1 MSCHPTSNADATRE
15 LIMATSFDPPPTEPP
30 SSLSLLRRGVLSPL
44 FFVIRRFPLAIM
56 IHRVDRRSLPSLS
69 PLDAVVNHR
78 GDFTIPEKQAF
89 LIGGHRIFSRSAP
102 SHATAVSSPSPT
114 AGGHLHSTTAA
125 GRTPSPSFFYSHRS
139 QGILPLP
146 LSLLSV
152 RDVLCVRSISSS
164 RGLGFATD
172 STGDFIPP
180 SSEFEQQHLL
190 QIWSA
195 QHTSI
200 PALLPSS
207 GPDLASHSSTFSST
221 AVFKFD
227 QQFFNRSG
235 QLLFLKPNLGQE
247 KDPMAGIMDL
257 MKVIYLSSMLLYWPL
272 SCLVK
277 ILKKYDKRTGAL
289 IRQPFFEN
297 VLQQPFFTTDLL
309 YKLVKECVAML
320 DHLFPSNNLSISAEC
335 DGQSGV
341 PKPAQSGGR
350 VPEME
355 EIKYMQSLYMK
366 STVAALRSLKQIRS
380 KSSTVKTD

>member
-1 MSCHPTSNADATRE
+1 
-15 LIMATSFDPPPTEPP
+15 MASISD
-30 SSLSLLRRGVLSPL
+30 
-44 FFVIRRFPLAIM
+44 
-56 IHRVDRRSLPSLS
+56 
-69 PLDAVVNHR
+69 
-78 GDFTIPEKQAF
+78 
-89 LIGGHRIFSRSAP
+89 GGHRIFSRSAP
-102 SHATAVSSPSPT
+102 SHATVVSSPSPT

-152 RDVLCVRSISSS
+152 RDVLYVRGISSS

-277 ILKKYDKRTGAL
+277 ILKKYDKRIEAL
-289 IRQPFFEN
+289 IRQPFIEK

-380 KSSTVKTD
+380 KSSTVKKD